1 MHTAPSSKSSLRK
14 VAGGALIVAGIPL
27 LLLPGPGLLLIAAGI
42 GMLGWDRLGL
52 RQRSRE
58 ERLR

>member
-1 MHTAPSSKSSLRK
+1 MPAAPSPKTSLRTI
-14 VAGGALIVAGIPL
+14 AGGVLIVAGIPL

-58 ERLR
+58 ERS